1 MKNTIITIDGPS
13 GTGKS
18 TVARVV
24 AKKLGFLFLDTGALY
39 RTAALAVDMQHAD
52 INNDA
57 ICGQIISQID
67 ICFLGGKV
75 LLNRRDI
82 TSDIRSNHIR
92 SLASKI
98 AVHPAVRKKL
108 LDVQRSFAL
117 KRSLV
122 IEGRDTGSI
131 VFPNA
136 DIKLFLDASLQ
147 ERARRRHLELK
158 TKRMDIAYNKVLKD
172 MGKRD
177 QRDASR
183 VHSPLIIPEHAF
195 VVDTTHMTLD
205 GVIQEVM
212 KIIRE
217 RLAD

>member
-1 MKNTIITIDGPS
+1 
-13 GTGKS
+13 
-18 TVARVV
+18 
-24 AKKLGFLFLDTGALY
+24 
-39 RTAALAVDMQHAD
+39 
-52 INNDA
+52 
-57 ICGQIISQID
+57 
-67 ICFLGGKV
+67 LGGKV

-82 TSDIRSNHIR
+82 TSDIRSNHIS

-98 AVHPAVRKKL
+98 AVHPTVRKKL

-131 VFPNA
+131 VFPDA

-172 MGKRD
+172 MEKRD